1 MNKLVDKMV
10 EVSDDLKFELS
21 YEHKNGSKPVLVV
34 TPIEGDKHQE
44 PLIIKKAVLNKE
56 NAAKKIQNMINDE
69 TIYSIDENVAREIAE
84 QGIAQ
89 MKQPKNISEKMLF
102 EDVLI
107 KMFEC
112 FMQDKQKQKA
122 YKKDEDAD
130 LEEDMV
136 TQCYTL
142 LKDGKVYFCIP
153 SRSIKHFLERI
164 EAVGWKSK
172 NFKEQAARSCT
183 LWTGND
189 AYHRFEYQ
197 NVRKNEYW
205 SVRILMDTHY
215 FNKEHINF
223 AKENVKAN
231 ENEPAQENAEKEA
244 A

>member
-1 MNKLVDKMV
+1 MRKLTNRIVK
-10 EVSDDLKFELS
+10 VSRKLKFELS
-21 YEHKNGSKPVLVV
+21 CEHENGLNPVLVI
-34 TPIEGDKHQE
+34 TPVKGNRHQGA
-44 PLIIKKAVLNKE
+44 LTVNKAVLNRKD
-56 NAAKKIQNMINDE
+56 AAKKIQNIINDR
-69 TIYSIDENVAREIAE
+69 TIYSIDESVAREIAE

-112 FMQDKQKQKA
+112 FMQDKQKQTA

-172 NFKEQAARSCT
+172 NFKEQAARSCK

-215 FNKEHINF
+215 FSKAHIKF